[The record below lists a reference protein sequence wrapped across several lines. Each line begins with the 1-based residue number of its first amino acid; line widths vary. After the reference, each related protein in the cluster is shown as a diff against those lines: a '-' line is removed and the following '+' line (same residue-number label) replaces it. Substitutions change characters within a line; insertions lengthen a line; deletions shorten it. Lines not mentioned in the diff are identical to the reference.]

1 MEQTQFQKIESCFVK
16 ENHFNKWPLPHDAS
30 TSPFNE
36 FMSQVSAA
44 EVSGQRFKW
53 NGQETL
59 SQDDPEMWNL
69 LQQEKQRQVI
79 F

>member
-1 MEQTQFQKIESCFVK
+1 M
-16 ENHFNKWPLPHDAS
+16 AS
-30 TSPFNE
+30 SAKCLYKSPFNQL
-36 FMSQVSAA
+36 MSQVSAP

-69 LQQEKQRQVI
+69 LQQEKQRQV
-79 F
+79 FSLKESTPEQEQV